1 MKEYIDNL
9 VERITG
15 QICRFM
21 RECDN
26 RQVLD
31 FEDEY
36 ETTVEAYTADCLHG
50 DPSPIIEA
58 IAKYADNDDQEA
70 AAIIA
75 NIDCYLE
82 MSAAYA

>member
-9 VERITG
+9 AERITG
-15 QICRFM
+15 LICRFM

-36 ETTVEAYTADCLHG
+36 ETTVEAYTADCLHR
-50 DPSPIIEA
+50 DPSAIIEYLA
-58 IAKYADNDDQEA
+58 DYADDDFEEA

-75 NIDCYLE
+75 DIDCYLE